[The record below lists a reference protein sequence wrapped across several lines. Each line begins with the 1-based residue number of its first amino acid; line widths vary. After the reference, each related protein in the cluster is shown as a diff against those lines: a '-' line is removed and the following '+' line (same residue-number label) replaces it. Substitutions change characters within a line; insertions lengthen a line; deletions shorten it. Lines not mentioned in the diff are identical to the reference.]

1 MGNLMMGASIALI
14 LCCAAFDIY
23 RDAAVMEGIIR
34 VADACTEA
42 GHYDTGTVR
51 IACTIQE

>member
-1 MGNLMMGASIALI
+1 MGNIMMGASIALI